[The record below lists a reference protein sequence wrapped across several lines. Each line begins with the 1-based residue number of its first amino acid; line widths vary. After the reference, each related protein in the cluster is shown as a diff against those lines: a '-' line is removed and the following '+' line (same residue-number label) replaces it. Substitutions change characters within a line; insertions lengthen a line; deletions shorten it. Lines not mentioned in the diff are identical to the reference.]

1 MTVCTQNRLTV
12 GKKVADKV
20 KASRLYLWDYFVA
33 VASLV
38 SFRAGQAIA
47 AGDVVTINSSGL
59 LFKASSTSEQ
69 TARVVGLA
77 LNSGVAQDLV
87 LVNKD
92 NYFTNSSGLTP
103 GEFVYLSVTSGLINP
118 SYATWLS
125 GVKNLGLLSAYM
137 TNLGQAVTTSGFAI
151 EINKPF
157 FVNTSGI

>member
-1 MTVCTQNRLTV
+1 M
-12 GKKVADKV
+12 
-20 KASRLYLWDYFVA
+20 
-33 VASLV
+33 ASLV
-38 SFRAGQAIA
+38 SFRAGQGIA
-47 AGDVVTINSSGL
+47 AGDAVTVNPSGL
-59 LFKASSTSEQ
+59 LYKASSVSER

-77 LNSGVAQDLV
+77 LNSGNAQDLV
-87 LVNKD
+87 TVNKD
-92 NYFTNSSGLTP
+92 SYFAGSSGLTP
-103 GEFVYLSVTSGLINP
+103 GERVYLSVTSGLINP